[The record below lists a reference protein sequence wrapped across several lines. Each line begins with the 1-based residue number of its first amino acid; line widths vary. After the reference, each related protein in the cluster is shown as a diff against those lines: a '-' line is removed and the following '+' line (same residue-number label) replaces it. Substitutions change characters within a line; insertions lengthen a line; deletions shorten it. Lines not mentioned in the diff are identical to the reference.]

1 MFASLMVQDRGI
13 SHARHVTSISI
24 HLQRS
29 GRVLIIF
36 SQPSGEPFNVRAL
49 IVYQCSFLMIDGLG
63 GRRASGTQCTLW
75 IRKKKLRDSRG
86 HDLVKLV
93 LFGHHTHS

>member
-1 MFASLMVQDRGI
+1 MFASLMVQDRRI

-29 GRVLIIF
+29 DRVLIIF
-36 SQPSGEPFNVRAL
+36 SQPSGVPFNVRAL
-49 IVYQCSFLMIDGLG
+49 IVYQYSFLTIDGLG

-86 HDLVKLV
+86 LDLVKLV